1 MGKGKCMSGIEG
13 QERKKKSV
21 FVSAERELGRERVR
35 YGGSSGRKQSVSF
48 GNLGKIK
55 ERGK

>member
-1 MGKGKCMSGIEG
+1 MSGIEG